1 MKSKAF
7 DQDLCLIS
15 FIDHDSC
22 VCLSRLG
29 MLIDPQNMNVAV
41 HIAWYSEVMVVGSI
55 SIVGIDVRGSLC
67 CDTGHTTTGTP
78 NASCYLER

>member
-1 MKSKAF
+1 MTSKAF
-7 DQDLCLIS
+7 DQNLCLIS

-41 HIAWYSEVMVVGSI
+41 HIRV
-55 SIVGIDVRGSLC
+55 SLC
-67 CDTGHTTTGTP
+67 YDTRRSTTGTP
-78 NASCYLER
+78 SAF